1 MISKDSDFLN
11 ERLKQLKASVL
22 TPKPQTHL
30 HSNGDFNGRESVQ
43 APTSFTSHNGTSF
56 AKKTEPANGDLPA
69 FLTNKTNYGPRADPP
84 APQTTSYA
92 EALKPRMSYAEYERK
107 LHDDLEALKFS
118 SQYSNSDIKRPRS
131 HRVEVIERNMFDSGS
146 IHLNV
151 NNDFKN
157 SSISTSNLY
166 KDQMDASEPK
176 VKTVFAV
183 NGATRIGGFYKEKP
197 VENKTADYINIINNQ
212 ESGTQSF
219 YNDVNLS
226 RSSYKLK
233 TESSPLTTAQK
244 FSTIKTFSL
253 MPGNNIYTATNDTEM
268 ESDVLKSLN
277 QQSFLSKHEHKMV
290 SDLATKYQA
299 EIDVNNKRSE
309 EIMIMRQKLEAE
321 KRKTIELDEQ
331 CRNEFKHYKAKETEV
346 QQNFQK
352 LNNTMNE
359 ISQKEI
365 DEENRATTTKSKL
378 DQFKKENDLLRS
390 EIKRLGEMTSEK
402 ILDLENNINA
412 ISRMRDFEV
421 ENFEM
426 EKEKIVNSADF
437 VIEQMKVHFND
448 RSIKI
453 DDQTRKAGIDKDKAA
468 SDLKMLTEELR
479 AFNSNADIRI
489 TNTMNIIIQ
498 EETERHQKEMR
509 EVEIK
514 IRAEEEEIAQI
525 NRRNQELINRLH
537 ATEREG
543 KSRIMARKNENVQL
557 KEDLSGIEQAY
568 NKLLI
573 QISNESKEIDKKRDI
588 IEGLNGEVE
597 ELKEK
602 TRDLEQK
609 YAEEVDSIN
618 LGNQENHK
626 ELEEMMQHFV
636 DEERRLM
643 DEIREE
649 NNRVYEIQRQH
660 AGLIEQIK
668 QNINNSVQ
676 SQFSRVSH
684 TSKKNFE

>member
-22 TPKPQTHL
+22 TPKPQA
-30 HSNGDFNGRESVQ
+30 HSQNNGAINGRESI
-43 APTSFTSHNGTSF
+43 PIPNSFASHNGNGF
-56 AKKTEPANGDLPA
+56 AKKAEPANGDFSA
-69 FLTNKTNYGPRADPP
+69 FLSSNNGFQPRSDLN
-84 APQTTSYA
+84 APQTSAYVNA
-92 EALKPRMSYAEYERK
+92 PKQRMSYAEYERK
-107 LHDDLEALKFS
+107 LNDDLEALKLS
-118 SQYSNSDIKRPRS
+118 SQYPSSDVKRPRS
-131 HRVEVIERNMFDSGS
+131 HRVEVVERNMFESGS

-157 SSISTSNLY
+157 TSYSASNIYKEQASSN
-166 KDQMDASEPK
+166 EPK
-176 VKTVFAV
+176 VKTVYAI
-183 NGATRIGGFYKEKP
+183 NGATRIGGFYKDKS
-197 VENKTADYINIINNQ
+197 VENKTDDYINIINNN
-212 ESGTQSF
+212 ESQTQSL
-219 YNDVNLS
+219 YNDANLS
-226 RSSYKLK
+226 RSSYQLK
-233 TESSPLTTAQK
+233 PDSSLLATAQK
-244 FSTIKTFSL
+244 YNTLKTFSL
-253 MPGNNIYTATNDTEM
+253 MPGNNLHASANDTEM

-309 EIMIMRQKLEAE
+309 DIMILRQKLEAE
-321 KRKTIELDEQ
+321 KRRTIDLDEQ
-331 CRNEFKHYKAKETEV
+331 CRREFKHYKDKEGEV
-346 QQNFQK
+346 NQNFQK
-352 LNNTMNE
+352 LANKLNE
-359 ISQKEI
+359 ISQKEVT
-365 DEENRATTTKSKL
+365 EESRSNNTKSQL
-378 DQFKKENDLLRS
+378 EQYRKENELLRG

-437 VIEQMKVHFND
+437 VVEQMKVHFNE
-448 RSIKI
+448 RSMKI
-453 DDQTRKAGIDKDKAA
+453 EDQTRKAIVERDKAA
-468 SDLKMLTEELR
+468 ADLKMLTEELR
-479 AFNSNADIRI
+479 SFNSNADIRI

-514 IRAEEEEIAQI
+514 IRMEEEEIAQI
-525 NRRNQELINRLH
+525 NRRTQELINKLQV
-537 ATEREG
+537 TEREG
-543 KSRIMARKNENVQL
+543 KSRIMARKNENVKL

-573 QISNESKEIDKKRDI
+573 QISNENKEIEKKRDVLD
-588 IEGLNGEVE
+588 GLHGEVE
-597 ELKEK
+597 EIKEK
-602 TRDLEQK
+602 TRELEQK
-609 YAEEVDSIN
+609 YADEVESIN
-618 LGNQENHK
+618 LGNQDNQK
-626 ELEEMMQHFV
+626 EVEEMMQHFI

-649 NNRVYEIQRQH
+649 NNRVYDIQRQH
-660 AGLIEQIK
+660 ASLIEQIK
-668 QNINNSVQ
+668 QNINSTVQ

-684 TSKKNFE
+684 NSKKNFE